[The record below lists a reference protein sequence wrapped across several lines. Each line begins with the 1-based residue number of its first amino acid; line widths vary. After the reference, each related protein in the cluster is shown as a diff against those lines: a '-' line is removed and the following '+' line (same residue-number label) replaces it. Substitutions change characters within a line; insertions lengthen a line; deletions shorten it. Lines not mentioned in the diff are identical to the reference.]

1 MYSSVNRGNGQQ
13 GRFRY
18 PKTDGGNAMS
28 KRLTALSVE
37 NAKPGASRREISDGG
52 HNGLHLIVQPSGHK
66 SWAVRFRVNGIP
78 RKLTLKD
85 GLSLA
90 DARVEAA
97 TAVKQAK
104 AGTDPTK
111 VKKAARQQ
119 ADIAKANTFAAVA
132 LLYLSS
138 EKTRKL
144 RTAYQIEDR
153 LTRLA
158 FPQIGDKPIAEIKRS
173 HITATLDHIERTNG
187 ATIADRTL
195 SDISCVLKFHA
206 RRDDD
211 YKLPLVPGMN
221 RTSKTER
228 ARDRVLTDDEIR
240 KLWATGNRY
249 AQFLLLTAARRD
261 EAAAMQWKELDGSD
275 WMLPAAR
282 NKVKRDFIR
291 PLSEAAMAILPPRG
305 HDDEFVF
312 GLAPDTPLV
321 AFSRIKKQLDA
332 KSGIT
337 ARWTFHDLRRTA
349 RTLMSRAAINA
360 DHAERCLGHV
370 IGGVRGIY
378 DRHEFYDE
386 KKFALEALAHQLA
399 LITNPPKGNVRQLKR
414 RA

>member
-1 MYSSVNRGNGQQ
+1 MMQDQVATARDQVSADKKKSLNEIC
-13 GRFRY
+13 
-18 PKTDGGNAMS
+18 KLTDA
-28 KRLTALSVE
+28 KVR
-37 NAKPGASRREISDGG
+37 NAKPKVRRYEISD
-52 HNGLHLIVQPSGHK
+52 NGSGLRLIVQPSAHK
-66 SWAVRFRVNGIP
+66 SFVTVTRLRRKQIKVTHGDIDRV
-78 RKLTLKD
+78 TLH
-85 GLSLA
+85 
-90 DARVEAA
+90 DARELNAA
-97 TAVKQAK
+97 AIKQAK
-104 AGTDPTK
+104 NGIDPRK
-111 VKKAARQQ
+111 AKKEATAKRQ
-119 ADIAKANTFAAVA
+119 IAEANTFAAVA
-132 LLYLSS
+132 MLYLNS
-138 EKTRKL
+138 EKTKKL
-144 RTAYQIEDR
+144 RTAYQIKDR

-158 FPQIGDKPIAEIKRS
+158 FPLIGDKPIADLKRS
-173 HITATLDHIERTNG
+173 NITAALDHIEHTNG

-206 RRDDD
+206 RRADD
-211 YKLPLVPGMN
+211 YVLPLVPGMN

-261 EAAAMQWKELDGSD
+261 EAAAMQWKELDGND

-291 PLSEAAMAILPPRG
+291 PLSKAAMAILPTRG

-332 KSGIT
+332 KCGIT
-337 ARWTFHDLRRTA
+337 GWTFHDLRRTA
-349 RTLMSRAAINA
+349 RTLMSRAGINA

-370 IGGVRGIY
+370 IGGVRGTY
-378 DRHEFYDE
+378 DRHEYQNE
-386 KKFALEALAHQLA
+386 KAHALEALAHQLA